1 MMDYPKFN
9 PVKDPINLRNRV
21 SRFFNAKREFVHSP
35 TPICKGKKDKRQMDI
50 DSLLPDESADV
61 IELSQDNIGIIE
73 SPHSSITEFLCLV
86 SQTLPE
92 GDLYLFGGILRDLA
106 LFGRKGFSSDIDIVV
121 DGDWSLSLPRMIKL
135 GAEKNKFGG
144 LRFYHNKIPID
155 IWPAN
160 ETWAIKEGHVEYSN
174 VESLLN
180 TTVLNWDAILMN
192 WRTKTFLF
200 VPNYFE
206 DINNRHMDIVLDKNP
221 NPLGMT
227 VRVLRHLLLKDA
239 QKLSESVFNYL
250 KNATENYSFDEI
262 KESEVCSYG
271 KSLIHQDIYFSFKKG
286 ISSFSD
292 CEQNYFYMIEQIK
305 NPTRNLF

>member
-9 PVKDPINLRNRV
+9 PVKNPINLRQRV
-21 SRFFNAKREFVHSP
+21 VRFFNEKRNFIVRPINKERNNKKQMGFEEFFV
-35 TPICKGKKDKRQMDI
+35 Q
-50 DSLLPDESADV
+50 ESTKA
-61 IELSQDNIGIIE
+61 IE
-73 SPHSSITEFLCLV
+73 SPQTSITEFMDLV

-106 LFGRKGFSSDIDIVV
+106 LFGRKGFNSDIDLVI
-121 DGDWSLSLPRMIKL
+121 DGDWSLSLPRMMKL
-135 GAEKNKFGG
+135 GAKKNKFGG
-144 LRFYHNKIPID
+144 LRFYHNAIPID

-160 ETWAIKEGHVEYSN
+160 ETWAIKEGYVTYIN
-174 VESLLN
+174 AKSLLN

-192 WRTKTFLF
+192 WRTKTFSF

-206 DINNRHMDIVLDKNP
+206 DINTRSMDIVLDKNP

-239 QKLSESVFNYL
+239 RKLSKSVFEYL
-250 KNATENYSFDEI
+250 KNATNQYSYEKI
-262 KESEVCSYG
+262 RESEISSYG
-271 KSLIHQDIYFSFKKG
+271 ESLIHQDIYFSFKDEHLL
-286 ISSFSD
+286 FSE
-292 CEQNYFYMIEQIK
+292 CEQNYFYMIEQMK